1 MYTGRQ
7 YVHHKEQPVEIT
19 TSTENG
25 RVPITVMHVH
35 GNIDSTTYESFTTY
49 TKQLIQSG
57 SQYILIDLSNSPFI
71 SSAGLRTLHGI
82 FKQLNALYP
91 DPNLSESEIKK
102 RLSLGTYK
110 SPYLKL
116 LNLSRETQTAFT
128 LSGFD
133 LFIET
138 FTDKE
143 KALASFQA

>member
-1 MYTGRQ
+1 M
-7 YVHHKEQPVEIT
+7 EIT
-19 TSTENG
+19 TSTEN
-25 RVPITVMHVH
+25 RSVPITVMHIH
-35 GNIDSTTYESFTTY
+35 GNIDSTTYESFTAY

-57 SQYILIDLSNSPFI
+57 AQYILLDLSNSPFI

-82 FKQLNALYP
+82 FKQLSTLYP
-91 DPNLSESEIKK
+91 DPNFSESEIKQ
-102 RLSLGTYK
+102 RIGQGVYK

-116 LNLSRETQTAFT
+116 LNLSKETQTAFT

-143 KALASFQA
+143 QALASFQARI